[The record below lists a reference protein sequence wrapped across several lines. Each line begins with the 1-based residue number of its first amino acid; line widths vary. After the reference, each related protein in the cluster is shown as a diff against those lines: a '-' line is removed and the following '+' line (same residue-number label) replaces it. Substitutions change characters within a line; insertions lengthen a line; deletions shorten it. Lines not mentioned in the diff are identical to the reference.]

1 MPVKNY
7 TNLDEYSAGLQA
19 EAPKI
24 FGAQGFAPGAT
35 KRWSG
40 AAPLIVMQARNMNRL
55 NKAVAK

>member
-1 MPVKNY
+1 MNTV
-7 TNLDEYSAGLQA
+7 QA

-24 FGAQGFAPGAT
+24 FGTQGFAPDTT

-55 NKAVAK
+55 SI